1 MSRPLVF
8 VLRAHEPNAAG
19 GFLVGGDISPH
30 LPPSPNAPPTLTA
43 LFFRRTTMTEHD
55 YEKAMKLL
63 VAVEV
68 ELRQGN
74 AEDAHCLITEALSL
88 LRVGEYVRDY
98 DYFEMEE

>member
-1 MSRPLVF
+1 
-8 VLRAHEPNAAG
+8 
-19 GFLVGGDISPH
+19 
-30 LPPSPNAPPTLTA
+30 
-43 LFFRRTTMTEHD
+43 MTEHD

-88 LRVGEYVRDY
+88 LRVEEGAYIRDY
-98 DYFEMEE
+98 DYFEMEN